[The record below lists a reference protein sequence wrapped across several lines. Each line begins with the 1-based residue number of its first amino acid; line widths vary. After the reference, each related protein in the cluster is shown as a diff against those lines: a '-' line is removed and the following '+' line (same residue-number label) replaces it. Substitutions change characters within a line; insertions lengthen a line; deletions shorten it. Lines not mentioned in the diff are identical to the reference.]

1 MVETEGNDCHC
12 VHAPSGY
19 CAAHRLGGHPDVTS
33 RPLVKAML
41 KRLAREYGKPKKQA
55 KDVTSDALALVN
67 LAPCG

>member
-1 MVETEGNDCHC
+1 MLKILLLRTV
-12 VHAPSGY
+12 VVILAAIA
-19 CAAHRLGGHPDVTS
+19 AAHRLGGHPDVTS

-55 KDVTSDALALVN
+55 KGVTSDALALVN

>member
-1 MVETEGNDCHC
+1 MIATACTRL
-12 VHAPSGY
+12 AAIA
-19 CAAHRLGGHPDVTS
+19 AAHRLSGHPDVTS

-55 KDVTSDALALVN
+55 NGVTSDALALVN